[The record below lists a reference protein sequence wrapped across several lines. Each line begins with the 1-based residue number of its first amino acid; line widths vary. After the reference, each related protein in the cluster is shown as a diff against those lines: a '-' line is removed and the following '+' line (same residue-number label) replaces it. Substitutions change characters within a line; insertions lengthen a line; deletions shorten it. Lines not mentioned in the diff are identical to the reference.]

1 MSLIIVNRWHFLNA
15 GLNQPVQLL
24 GQWAFLP
31 EWNALMSDPRSG
43 KLSYAEPCA
52 GTARICGCTSY
63 QFISSQFLNLSLLGD
78 TGAQRSKH
86 FFLPASTVLNLS
98 VEDTRG
104 MLQKK
109 SFSSWLCVCSCFDS
123 VWGPVAPR
131 GRAFPSE
138 CTGPPTSFPANLKWA
153 TCQQVSVTAQWV
165 ASELVMLTPSPLQ
178 PWASVANSGS
188 QPRPLQQSQ
197 TLSLARETVPN
208 LFLTW
213 VTWLSPRHIGCSY
226 THYCCIHELSLPLL
240 INPLLLGTS
249 SLYHTFPVQIPVS
262 PFWTGPWMI
271 QWNKIT
277 VIRVPTSFIRLVD
290 NP

>member
-31 EWNALMSDPRSG
+31 EWNALSDPRSG

-109 SFSSWLCVCSCFDS
+109 SFSSWLCVLASAVCGGQWHL
-123 VWGPVAPR
+123 VG
-131 GRAFPSE
+131 GR
-138 CTGPPTSFPANLKWA
+138 FPASALVPPPA
-153 TCQQVSVTAQWV
+153 SQQILSGPLASKSQWQ
-165 ASELVMLTPSPLQ
+165 PS
-178 PWASVANSGS
+178 G
-188 QPRPLQQSQ
+188 
-197 TLSLARETVPN
+197 
-208 LFLTW
+208 
-213 VTWLSPRHIGCSY
+213 
-226 THYCCIHELSLPLL
+226 LPL
-240 INPLLLGTS
+240 N
-249 SLYHTFPVQIPVS
+249 
-262 PFWTGPWMI
+262 
-271 QWNKIT
+271 
-277 VIRVPTSFIRLVD
+277 
-290 NP
+290 